1 VKLEGSEIMKPF
13 VVFAAC
19 LALFAGPA
27 SAHAFLKTAT
37 PAVGSTVQ
45 QPPAQVVIDFT
56 EGVEPQFSTI
66 AVQDASGADVGTGDA
81 HLEGGNTHLALAV
94 KMLPAG
100 TYKVTWHAT
109 AVDTHKTEG
118 SFTFTVAQ

>member
-1 VKLEGSEIMKPF
+1 MKNR
-13 VVFAAC
+13 VLLSAIAGLV
-19 LALFAGPA
+19 LFAGCA

-37 PAVGSTVQ
+37 PAVGSTQ
-45 QPPAQVVIDFT
+45 QQSPGQVVIDFT

-66 AVQDASGADVGTGDA
+66 AVQDATGASVVSGDA
-81 HLEGGNTHLALAV
+81 HLQGGNTHLAIGL
-94 KMLPAG
+94 KPLKAG
-100 TYKVTWHAT
+100 AYKVVWHAT